1 MRLNETQRNAII
13 INARKHFGANA
24 KVRLFGSRVDPSK
37 RGGDIDLLIN
47 ASQKKMTIKNKL
59 LFLVDLKK
67 QIGLRKID
75 VVFDRK
81 TNTNTFFL
89 DSIIKKSIEI

>member
-37 RGGDIDLLIN
+37 RGGDIDLLVL

-81 TNTNTFFL
+81 NNTNTFFL

>member
-1 MRLNETQRNAII
+1 MRLNETQRTAII
-13 INARKHFGANA
+13 SNARKHFGANA

-37 RGGDIDLLIN
+37 RGGDIDLLVR

-81 TNTNTFFL
+81 ENTNTFFL